1 MHYLQPGGS
10 SLLSRGVFT
19 IEEVRSAGLKRTDQK
34 TYEEQLQSK
43 YIVGVQEDR
52 PAVIRVNMQI
62 ASMAINELLERLHP
76 IRTDPN
82 GEYAACRVSIK
93 HGEMFHERDGTPC
106 ALLSKRA
113 GLGDVMPLLNRPDL
127 SK

>member
-19 IEEVRSAGLKRTDQK
+19 LEEVRSAGLKRTDQK

-62 ASMAINELLERLHP
+62 ASMAINLKKAVDRHQRPLFRDRIEGKFAEILEDSSQHSAPFRLW
-76 IRTDPN
+76 
-82 GEYAACRVSIK
+82 A
-93 HGEMFHERDGTPC
+93 
-106 ALLSKRA
+106 
-113 GLGDVMPLLNRPDL
+113 
-127 SK
+127 